1 LNKSNEITI
10 VKGSA
15 RYAGAPD
22 IDSKISVELNST
34 LKEMTEYD
42 RNLLVDLENLFD
54 RERQE
59 CDTFV
64 PTCKFT
70 FIFENSYSGLTGP
83 KTGPYDPINRNLY
96 YVNPLYYRLLQN
108 DQQDPS
114 NEIAWG
120 GFPQYYEFDF
130 IRTDSNVVG
139 YTQPLVGQ
147 TPQYHILFDAKEQ
160 SYYNWFFHLSYP
172 SEKYFNQ
179 SMEYQFEDG
188 EIFTWTVSQ
197 GIPFVISNDKFNG
210 QPVIIF
216 KCAMDHGLSVGESV
230 ELSLNCDGVNIFDVY
245 RLGDGYT
252 NSETNVFMI
261 FNIGFLCDIFFDG
274 QKGTLK
280 RITNKENLNESKSEY
295 YVRRHKII
303 TNYTDAILTNTAF
316 ENNAF
321 RKTTK
326 FETKSLTP
334 NLSARTSLKEG
345 TQSYSLSFKNTFS
358 IDGLKDNLNRPLTEL
373 YVTSVNRGRFGFFN
387 PLKKGWGFNLGP
399 ELNTWW
405 GNPNNETNITQTSF
419 NRPGPFITDSF
430 GNPAGTLITFYYNNP
445 LEVDDLIDGD
455 LCEWNDTTQ
464 EEQVLSLHYHKIT
477 FNPKVFDV
485 KPNSSLGY
493 YYNTYYKFQ
502 LRIFSSYIEN
512 VDRDVLVYNLPSY
525 SYYSAYNQKFFW
537 RDIYT
542 YGYIDVDGVGVD
554 NPFLNNKHYLFED
567 FIFRLIPE
575 GSSINENSTLVNDP
589 LIDDCE

>member
-1 LNKSNEITI
+1 MNKSNEIII
-10 VKGSA
+10 VKGTD

-22 IDSKISVELNST
+22 VDSKISVELKST

-59 CDTFV
+59 CDTFA

-70 FIFENSYSGLTGP
+70 FIFENSYSGVTGP
-83 KTGPYDPINRNLY
+83 KAGPYDPINRNLY

-114 NEIAWG
+114 SEIAWG

-139 YTQPLVGQ
+139 YTQPLQGQ
-147 TPQYHILFDAKEQ
+147 NPQYHILFDTKEQ

-179 SMEYQFEDG
+179 PMEYKFEDG

-197 GIPFVISNDKFNG
+197 GIPFVISNERFNG
-210 QPVIIF
+210 QPVIVF
-216 KCAMDHGLSVGESV
+216 RCAMDHGLSVGESV
-230 ELSLNCDGVNIFDVY
+230 ELSLNCNDVNIFDVF

-252 NSETNVFMI
+252 NSEKNVFMI

-280 RITNKENLNESKSEY
+280 RIINKENPNESKSEY

-303 TNYTDAILTNTAF
+303 TNYTDAVLTKTAF

-321 RKTTK
+321 RRTTK
-326 FETKSLTP
+326 YESKSLTP
-334 NLSARTSLKEG
+334 NLKARTSLKEG
-345 TQSYSLSFKNTFS
+345 TQSYNLSFKNNFS
-358 IDGLKDNLNRPLTEL
+358 INGLKDNLNRPLTEL
-373 YVTSVNRGRFGFFN
+373 YVTVVNRGRFGFFN

-405 GNPNNETNITQTSF
+405 GNPNSETNITQTSF
-419 NRPGPFITDSF
+419 NRPGPIITTQSGF
-430 GNPAGTLITFYYNNP
+430 PAGTTVTFYYNNP

-455 LCEWNDTTQ
+455 LCEWNDMSQ
-464 EEQVLSLHYHKIT
+464 EERVLSFHYHKIT
-477 FNPKVFDV
+477 FNSKVFDV
-485 KPNSSLGY
+485 RPNSSLGY
-493 YYNTYYKFQ
+493 YYNTHYKFQ
-502 LRIFSSYIEN
+502 LRTFSSYIEN
-512 VDRDVLVYNLPSY
+512 VNRDVLVYNLPSY

-575 GSSINENSTLVNDP
+575 GSNINENSTLVNDP